1 VKPSAPGKTSLSIR
15 SRVKGRS
22 NPHEPEA
29 VGLFRNSM
37 IAANPQIMLCETYK
51 YCTVIFVERNKLLAI
66 CTFFGD
72 LSMSRKWNQAGPTP
86 LFDRAT
92 INIRNLRLRTFI
104 GFNDEERAKKQD
116 VVLNLEISYLTHPA
130 VFNDEVED
138 ALNYK
143 TITKAVIRQVEEGR
157 FLLLEKLAADVL
169 ATCSS
174 HAAVTHARVTID
186 KPHAL
191 RFADSVSLT
200 LEYDPNAQNT
210 LNLLEKA
217 S

>member
-1 VKPSAPGKTSLSIR
+1 
-15 SRVKGRS
+15 
-22 NPHEPEA
+22 
-29 VGLFRNSM
+29 
-37 IAANPQIMLCETYK
+37 
-51 YCTVIFVERNKLLAI
+51 
-66 CTFFGD
+66 
-72 LSMSRKWNQAGPTP
+72 MSRKWNQAEPTP

-92 INIRNLRLRTFI
+92 INVRNLRLRTFI

-116 VVLNLEISYLTHPA
+116 VVLNLEISYLTNPA

-157 FLLLEKLAADVL
+157 FLLLEKLVADVL
-169 ATCSS
+169 ATCSR
-174 HAAVTHARVTID
+174 HAGVTHARVTID

-200 LEYDPNAQNT
+200 LEYDANAQKT